1 MTASPSDPAP
11 LGAPAEPA
19 SVPARPPRAPLS
31 VKLLAVIA
39 VGIVLWAAQAVL
51 LPILVAVFL
60 SLVGNP
66 VIRALR
72 RVHLSRA
79 LASVLVMLVGLGL
92 AGLVATRMLPAAVEW
107 AHEAPHAAR
116 QMAPKLRELLKPVQD
131 AGQAAESFAR
141 AAGGQMGRA
150 PDIVHTAQD
159 DPFGRL
165 LATPRALAAVLAVAL
180 LTFFFMVF
188 GERLWRN
195 AVALLPEARKPFAE
209 DILHSI
215 EHEISRYVLTISL
228 INAALGTV
236 YGSVLYLLHFPP
248 SEAVLWGTLAALLNF
263 APYVGPLIGV
273 LLMLLVG
280 LATFDDLGASLLP
293 AAIYLGLHTLE
304 GQLVTPVV
312 LGKRMALSPLVL
324 MLALM
329 LFGGLWGFVGLLLA
343 VPLLVCIKLVLA
355 RVDGLQGWAQLL
367 E

>member
-1 MTASPSDPAP
+1 MTAPSSEPRPSDVPPAVPAP
-11 LGAPAEPA
+11 TA
-19 SVPARPPRAPLS
+19 PRAPAS

-72 RVHLSRA
+72 RLHLSRA

-116 QMAPKLRELLKPVQD
+116 QMAPKLRDLLKPMQD

-141 AAGGQMGRA
+141 AASGQIGRA

-165 LATPRALAAVLAVAL
+165 LATPRALATALAVAL

-236 YGSVLYLLHFPP
+236 YGSVLYLLHFPL

-355 RVDGLQGWAQLL
+355 RVDGLQGWARLL

>member
-1 MTASPSDPAP
+1 MSLPTPEPAP
-11 LGAPAEPA
+11 SGRTVESPP
-19 SVPARPPRAPLS
+19 PARGPRAPLS
-31 VKLLAVIA
+31 LKLLAVIA
-39 VGIVLWAAQAVL
+39 LGTVLWAAQAVL
-51 LPILVAVFL
+51 LPVLVAAFL

-66 VIRALR
+66 VIRVLGR
-72 RVHLSRA
+72 LHLPRA
-79 LASVLVMLVGLGL
+79 LAAVLVMLVGLGL
-92 AGLVATRMLPAAVEW
+92 TGLVATRMLPAAVEW
-107 AHEAPHAAR
+107 AHAAPHAAR

-141 AAGGQMGRA
+141 AAGGQVGRA
-150 PDIVHTAQD
+150 PEIVRTAQD

-165 LATPRALAAVLAVAL
+165 LATPRALTAVLAVAL

-236 YGSVLYLLHFPP
+236 YGSVLYLLHFPL

-312 LGKRMALSPLVL
+312 LGRRMALSPLVL

-355 RVDGLQGWAQLL
+355 RMDGLQGWARLL